1 MGAYQQDLRTA
12 AYRHLEAAEMLF
24 GTNRKD
30 VAGYLFGLAAEC
42 ALKYLMKLSGMRP
55 LPENQRRDDPFFAH
69 FEDLKT
75 LLRNTAS
82 GRRAGELR
90 RYAESSSFMQ
100 RWDVSMRYSHG
111 KDIQAEWIS
120 RWRSDAKDVVSVMD
134 S

>member
-1 MGAYQQDLRTA
+1 MKKA
-12 AYRHLEAAEMLF
+12 AHRHLEAAEKLF

-42 ALKYLMKLSGMRP
+42 ALKHIMMLSGMRP
-55 LPENQRRDDPFFAH
+55 LPENQRRDDPYYAH
-69 FEDLKT
+69 FENLKT

-90 RYAESSSFMQ
+90 RYVEAATFMQ
-100 RWDVSMRYSHG
+100 QWDISMRYSDG
-111 KDIQAEWIS
+111 KDIRDEWIN
-120 RWRSDAKDVVSVMD
+120 RWRSDARNVVGAMD